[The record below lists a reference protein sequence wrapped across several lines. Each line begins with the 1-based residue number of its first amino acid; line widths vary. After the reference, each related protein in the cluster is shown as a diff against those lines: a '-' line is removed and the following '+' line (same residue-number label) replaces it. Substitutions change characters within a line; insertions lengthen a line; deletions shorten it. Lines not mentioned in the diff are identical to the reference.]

1 MIFEERGISQI
12 QKVKKSLHCNKNKN
26 IPIEHEKHQQ
36 KLIEKDL
43 TGFRDGEQNKEKEK
57 RTNDSS

>member
-26 IPIEHEKHQQ
+26 ISIEQKHQQ

-43 TGFRDGEQNKEKEK
+43 NGEQNKEKEK